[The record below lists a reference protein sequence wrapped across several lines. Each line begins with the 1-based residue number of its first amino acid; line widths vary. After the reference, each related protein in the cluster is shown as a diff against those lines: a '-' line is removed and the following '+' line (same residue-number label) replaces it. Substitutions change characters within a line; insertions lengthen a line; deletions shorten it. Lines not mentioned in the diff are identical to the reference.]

1 MNRFAVRY
9 LLLIFPSLFAAQA
22 WAQQPPAAHVEE
34 TGRKEAVP
42 ASPASPIAPI
52 GPNAQRQ
59 LFGTVPIATKSDDAR
74 KLLEKSI
81 DQYENVLLDMSVSNA
96 H

>member
-42 ASPASPIAPI
+42 ATLPAHRAHRPDRPTPAL
-52 GPNAQRQ
+52 RQ
-59 LFGTVPIATKSDDAR
+59 PFL
-74 KLLEKSI
+74 
-81 DQYENVLLDMSVSNA
+81 
-96 H
+96 